1 MELSNPTL
9 ECKPQT
15 GWQRQS
21 AQPRPT
27 RTETSERS
35 LHHSCSL
42 GSCTQTH
49 RKTRTHILITEPGKL
64 MAKKTEKLL
73 QRSLFWTQNATVV
86 LKYFSTEEQA
96 ERYMH
101 SVMDGSA
108 LLQTDSDRQLPVSL
122 CILFT
127 GITSTIYTQCSTM
140 RQAQIK
146 LPGILKYKAD
156 NTTSSETGWCSG
168 KKSDYSNNNYS
179 CLVMIFS
186 TTKI

>member
-127 GITSTIYTQCSTM
+127 GITSTIYTVFYNEASSNKTTRNTQIQS
-140 RQAQIK
+140 RQHHKQWDR
-146 LPGILKYKAD
+146 LVLRLKI
-156 NTTSSETGWCSG
+156 W
-168 KKSDYSNNNYS
+168 
-179 CLVMIFS
+179 LF
-186 TTKI
+186 

>member
-86 LKYFSTEEQA
+86 LKYFSTEEQV

-140 RQAQIK
+140 RQVRTQNRHYHYYHYQA
-146 LPGILKYKAD
+146 
-156 NTTSSETGWCSG
+156 
-168 KKSDYSNNNYS
+168 YSNTKQTTPQAVRQAGAQVKNLIILTIII
-179 CLVMIFS
+179 LV
-186 TTKI
+186 